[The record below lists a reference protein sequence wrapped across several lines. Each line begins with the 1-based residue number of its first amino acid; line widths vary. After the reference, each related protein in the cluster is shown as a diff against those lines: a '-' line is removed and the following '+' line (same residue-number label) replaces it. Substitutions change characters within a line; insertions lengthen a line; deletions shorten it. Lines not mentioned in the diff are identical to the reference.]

1 MKLTDK
7 EKTAE
12 ILKRLQIMNTGFMA
26 DNFIKIP
33 EFRLGSGYDG
43 FAQQGI
49 DLFAVSPNKANRAV
63 CFEIKVSRSD
73 FKNDLR
79 KEDKQTPAR
88 CFSNEF
94 YYCTPKGLLKTEEV
108 PVWAGLIEFDLEQ
121 EPQEDCFRYMNVHAV
136 YVKKSPIFDK
146 VQPTWG
152 MIVSAY
158 RNGFK
163 QGCKSTPI
171 ERYKDGIISF
181 EEIKQDD

>member
-49 DLFAVSPNKANRAV
+49 DLFAVSPNKSNRAV

-73 FKNDLR
+73 FKNDIKKKINKHQR
-79 KEDKQTPAR
+79 DAFQMNFIIAHQKD
-88 CFSNEF
+88 F
-94 YYCTPKGLLKTEEV
+94 LK
-108 PVWAGLIEFDLEQ
+108 
-121 EPQEDCFRYMNVHAV
+121 
-136 YVKKSPIFDK
+136 KKKFPFGQ
-146 VQPTWG
+146 V
-152 MIVSAY
+152 
-158 RNGFK
+158 
-163 QGCKSTPI
+163 
-171 ERYKDGIISF
+171 
-181 EEIKQDD
+181 